1 MAPEAATNVKSRDEY
16 CCVPQ
21 CNGNARIHKE
31 LSFHHIPSEK
41 TSALRKQWIIA
52 IRRDEG
58 PFFKVNKLILRNTSL
73 CQVTKS
79 RQNKCQIYIFMIIYV
94 LFFNLIQ
101 HKTKIKV
108 FLRCTSKKVSYVYNN
123 NKHLGIIVDEFHNVQ
138 LAAWTAPCGYDCT
151 KKTACCASSVVDSG
165 FDLQSG

>member
-1 MAPEAATNVKSRDEY
+1 MAAEAATNVKSRDEY

-58 PFFKVNKLILRNTSL
+58 PFFKVNKLILRYTCL

-79 RQNKCQIYIFMIIYV
+79 RQNKCQIHIFMIIYV

-101 HKTKIKV
+101 HKSKIRV
-108 FLRCTSKKVSYVYNN
+108 FVRCTSKKVSYVYNY

-138 LAAWTAPCGYDCT
+138 LAAWTAACGYDCT
-151 KKTACCASSVVDSG
+151 NKKPHAAPRVW
-165 FDLQSG
+165 